1 MIIKYKLMGHY
12 DAYSYNHRICYENGN
27 LCYENRW
34 LTCLWLCKYD
44 DVIFF
49 IVIDAGQEGEGM
61 DPFVG

>member
-1 MIIKYKLMGHY
+1 
-12 DAYSYNHRICYENGN
+12 
-27 LCYENRW
+27 
-34 LTCLWLCKYD
+34 LWLCKYD